1 MPWFGAK
8 IQPVVLE
15 ISLKTGNMNTQKYNQ
30 IFIHRAIPSGKCRIK
45 KGFIDSMHD
54 SNPNYTTSAVKVFMN
69 RTTCSGALAF
79 IGWLSPKFLHQ
90 FAIFMAKYK
99 EGGSRLEIRQHG
111 WHLHR
116 ARAMWHMGHLLNPV
130 SYTSVS
136 LSTCTELCWFSS
148 LTLNSLN
155 TINIVALFQFY
166 WPKRL
171 NRHIHWGLLV
181 LHYCAELFPLH
192 IVLLSICI
200 SFPTV

>member
-1 MPWFGAK
+1 M
-8 IQPVVLE
+8 E

-99 EGGSRLEIRQHG
+99 EGGSRLLRYDSMADISIGPEPCDI
-111 WHLHR
+111 W
-116 ARAMWHMGHLLNPV
+116 V
-130 SYTSVS
+130 TC
-136 LSTCTELCWFSS
+136 ST
-148 LTLNSLN
+148 
-155 TINIVALFQFY
+155 Q
-166 WPKRL
+166 
-171 NRHIHWGLLV
+171 
-181 LHYCAELFPLH
+181 
-192 IVLLSICI
+192 
-200 SFPTV
+200 